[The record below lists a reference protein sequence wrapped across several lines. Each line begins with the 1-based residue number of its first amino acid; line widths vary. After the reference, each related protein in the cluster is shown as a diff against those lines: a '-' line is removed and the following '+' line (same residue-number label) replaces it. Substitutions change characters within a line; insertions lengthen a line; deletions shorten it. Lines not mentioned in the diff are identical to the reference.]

1 MIFTRKKQLV
11 GLDIGSSYVKVVELK
26 NGGKGKRHQL
36 LNVGIEPVPS
46 QSIVEGGIMDSFAV
60 SEAIRNLF
68 ERLGVKNT
76 KVAIAVSGN
85 GVIIKKITL
94 PKMSMEELSDQ
105 IRFEAEQYIPFEIDE
120 VNIDYEVVDSSE
132 EDQMDVVLVAAKKD
146 VISDYTSVV
155 VQAGLEPVVV
165 DVAAFALQNA
175 YEYNYNID
183 QDLITALVNIGA
195 SSTNINIL
203 LGNKSLFWRDLSV
216 GGSLYTQ
223 NIQKELGIDFESAE
237 KLKKGESVE
246 GITFDSVIP
255 VIDQTSQ
262 ELIGELLKTFEFFK
276 ATSQFATIDR
286 IVLSGGSAKV
296 HGLDKMVEDK
306 SGIRVDVFNP
316 FESIFVDESTFD
328 PQFINDIST
337 MVSISVGLSLRK
349 EM

>member
-1 MIFTRKKQLV
+1 MLFKRKKQLV
-11 GLDIGSSYVKVVELK
+11 GLDIGSSNVKLVELK
-26 NGGKGKRHQL
+26 GGGKGKSFQL
-36 LNVGIEPVPS
+36 ENLGIEPVPP
-46 QSIVEGGIMDSFAV
+46 QSIVDGGIMDSFAV

-68 ERLGVKNT
+68 DRLNVKNT
-76 KVAIAVSGN
+76 KVAIAVAGN

-94 PKMSMEELSDQ
+94 PKMSIEELNDQ

-120 VNIDYEVVDSSE
+120 VNIDYEIVDSSE

-175 YEYNYNID
+175 YEYNHAIND
-183 QDLITALVNIGA
+183 DTITALVNIGA

-223 NIQKELGIDFESAE
+223 NIQKELGIDFDSAE
-237 KLKKGESVE
+237 SLKKGNNVE

-255 VIDQTSQ
+255 IIDQTSQ
-262 ELIGELLKTFEFFK
+262 ELIGEFLKTFEFFK
-276 ATSQFATIDR
+276 ATSQYSTIDK
-286 IVLSGGSAKV
+286 IVLSGGAAKT
-296 HGLDKMVEDK
+296 HGLDKMLEEK
-306 SGIRVDVFNP
+306 SGVGVQIFNP
-316 FESIFVDESTFD
+316 FDNVKVDESVFD
-328 PQFINDIST
+328 PEFINDVST
-337 MVSISVGLSLRK
+337 MVSIAVGLSLRK

>member
-1 MIFTRKKQLV
+1 VIFTRKKQLV

>member
-1 MIFTRKKQLV
+1 VLFKRKKQLI
-11 GLDIGSSYVKVVELK
+11 GLDIGSSYVKLVELK
-26 NGGKGKRHQL
+26 DLGKGKNYQL
-36 LNVGIEPVPS
+36 VNVGVEPVPP
-46 QSIVEGGIMDSFAV
+46 QSIVDGGIMDSFAV
-60 SEAIRNLF
+60 SESVRTLF
-68 ERLGVKNT
+68 ERLNVKNQ

-94 PKMSMEELSDQ
+94 PKMTMEELNDQ
-105 IRFEAEQYIPFEIDE
+105 IKFEAEQYIPFEIDE

-175 YEYNYNID
+175 YEFNHLID

-223 NIQKELGIDFESAE
+223 NIQKELGIDFDSAE
-237 KLKKGESVE
+237 SLKKGNNVE
-246 GITFDSVIP
+246 GISFDSVIP
-255 VIDQTSQ
+255 IIDQTSQ
-262 ELIGELLKTFEFFK
+262 ELIGEFLKTFEFFK
-276 ATSQFATIDR
+276 ATSQFSTIDK
-286 IVLSGGSAKV
+286 IVLSGGTAKT
-296 HGLDKMVEDK
+296 HGLDKMLEDK
-306 SGIRVDVFNP
+306 SGVRVEIFNP
-316 FESIFVDESTFD
+316 FESIKVDESVYD
-328 PQFINDIST
+328 PEFINDVST
-337 MVSISVGLSLRK
+337 MVSIAVGLSLRK
-349 EM
+349 EI